1 MSISKEVMKKVDSIL
16 YLFIRNGNAIT
27 SEIENGGLNM
37 LDIDSMTPTKRV
49 LRLKKIFGGLQ
60 KSLESRKYAA
70 SQYLTKP

>member
-1 MSISKEVMKKVDSIL
+1 MSISKELMKKVDSIL

-27 SEIENGGLNM
+27 SEIEN
-37 LDIDSMTPTKRV
+37 DTHEASATP
-49 LRLKKIFGGLQ
+49 KKIFGGLQ